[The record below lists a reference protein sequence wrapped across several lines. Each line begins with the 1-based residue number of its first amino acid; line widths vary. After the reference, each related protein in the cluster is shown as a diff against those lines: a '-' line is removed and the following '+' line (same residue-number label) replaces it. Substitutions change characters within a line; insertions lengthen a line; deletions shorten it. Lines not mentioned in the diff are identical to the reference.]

1 MTMELPQNIPA
12 FALLSALLVAVLMA
26 GGEWLHARRTRRLA
40 ALAFGP
46 GGKPRAWTMI
56 APAARVLAA
65 AAGAWALATL
75 LSYDNRTRARDLG
88 NNTDR
93 HLVVLLDVSPSMLL
107 KDAGE
112 GGAQTR
118 NARAA
123 TVLKSV
129 LDRLPG
135 DQVRFTA
142 IGFYTEARML
152 VKACRDR
159 ELLLHL
165 ATGTPF
171 HITYE
176 PGKTD
181 VLGSVNQ
188 AGAMIKDF
196 PRKSVTLLIL
206 SDGDSLPPTGLQPLP
221 SSVERVIIA
230 GVGDTARGSFI
241 DGHQSRQDT
250 ANLGQLA
257 RRLGGDFHDANLRH
271 LPNEAL
277 DAIANDEAGAS
288 KWRIDR
294 RMAALLLLGVSSF
307 VFALLPILLDA
318 FGSAWRHRPAAIPT
332 HLKS

>member
-1 MTMELPQNIPA
+1 MELPQDIPA
-12 FALLSALLVAVLMA
+12 FALLSALLVAALMA

-46 GGKPRAWTMI
+46 GGKARRAWTK
-56 APAARVLAA
+56 AVPLARVLAA
-65 AAGAWALATL
+65 GAGAWALVTL
-75 LSYDNRTRARDLG
+75 LSFDDRTRARELG

-107 KDAGE
+107 RDAGE
-112 GGAQTR
+112 GGAFTR

-123 TVLKSV
+123 AVLKSV

-135 DQVRFTA
+135 DGVRFTA

-159 ELLLHL
+159 ELLLHM

-171 HITYE
+171 HITYK

-188 AGAMIKDF
+188 AGAMVKDF
-196 PRKSVTLLIL
+196 PRKSVTLLVL
-206 SDGDSLPPTGLQPLP
+206 SDGDSLPPGGLQPLP

-271 LPNEAL
+271 LPDEAL
-277 DAIANDEAGAS
+277 DAITDDEAGAS
-288 KWRIDR
+288 KWRVDR
-294 RMAALLLLGVSSF
+294 RMAALLLLGFSAS
-307 VFALLPILLDA
+307 VFALLPLLLDA
-318 FGSAWRHRPAAIPT
+318 FGSAWRHRPLATPSPV
-332 HLKS
+332 KS